1 MDKELISEKIAARMV
16 GLSVS
21 WFQKRRVYDDGPP
34 FYKVGGAVRY
44 DVSELQ
50 QWMRHRR
57 TDDQAQG
64 AQVK

>member
-1 MDKELISEKIAARMV
+1 MSKELVSEKIAARMF

-21 WFQKRRVYDDGPP
+21 WFQKRRVYGDGPP
-34 FYKVGGAVRY
+34 YYKVGGSVRY

-57 TDDQAQG
+57 TNQIAQE
-64 AQVK
+64 AQD